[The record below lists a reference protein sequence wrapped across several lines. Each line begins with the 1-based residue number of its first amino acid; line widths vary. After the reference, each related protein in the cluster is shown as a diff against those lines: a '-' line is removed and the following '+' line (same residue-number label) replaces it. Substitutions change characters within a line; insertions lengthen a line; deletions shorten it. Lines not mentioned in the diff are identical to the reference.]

1 MEKIW
6 LKNYPEEVPESV
18 EYPEVPMHYYLD
30 EAASEYPDK
39 VSMIFV
45 DKKITYKQF
54 REDVLRLAQALLD
67 LGIKKGDRVSVFMP
81 NCPQAVI
88 SYFAVL
94 KIGGIVVE
102 SNPIYVERELEYQL
116 TDAGVETVVTLD
128 MKMLYPKVKAVRDR
142 TEVKT
147 VIVSSLKEYLP
158 FPKNVLYPVA
168 KRKDVVKVEREKGVY
183 FFKELLQKYPPEEV
197 QAEVNPDD
205 CAVLLYTGGTT
216 GVPKGVM
223 LTHKNLVSNCV
234 QGIKWLYEAE
244 YANEVVMA
252 ALPVFH
258 SFGHTC
264 CMNFSVYAACTLIL
278 IPDPRN
284 TKDILRNVE
293 NHKATMVPGV
303 PAMYVNMLNY
313 PRMKDYDLSSVKY
326 CFSGAAP
333 MPVEVL
339 EEFERVTGGLIL
351 EGFGMTETSPVT
363 HINPMVG
370 ERKVGS
376 IGMPILDTLAKVVDV
391 ETGEI
396 ELAAGEVGELIV
408 KGPQVMKGYWN
419 SPQETGKVLKNG
431 WMYTGDLATMDED
444 GFFFIVGR
452 KKDMIISSGFN
463 VYPREIEEVLFEHP
477 AVKEASV
484 IGVPHEKRGETVK
497 AFIVLKE
504 GETATAEE
512 IRQFCKKNLAA
523 YKVPTFVEFRKK
535 LPKTMVGKVLR
546 RELREEEKKAKK

>member
-128 MKMLYPKVKAVRDR
+128 MKMLYPKVKAVRDK

-408 KGPQVMKGYWN
+408 KGPL
-419 SPQETGKVLKNG
+419 LKNG

>member
-128 MKMLYPKVKAVRDR
+128 MKMLYPKVKAVRDK

-376 IGMPILDTLAKVVDV
+376 IGMPIPDTLAKVVDV

-419 SPQETGKVLKNG
+419 SPQETGEVLKNG

-484 IGVPHEKRGETVK
+484 IGVPHKKRGETVK
-497 AFIVLKE
+497 AFIVLRE
-504 GETATAEE
+504 GEIATAEE

>member
-128 MKMLYPKVKAVRDR
+128 MKMLYPKVKAVRDK

>member
-128 MKMLYPKVKAVRDR
+128 MKMLYPKVKAVRDK

-370 ERKVGS
+370 KRKVGS

>member
-128 MKMLYPKVKAVRDR
+128 MKMLYPKVKAVRDK

-376 IGMPILDTLAKVVDV
+376 IGMPIPDTLAKVVDV

-419 SPQETGKVLKNG
+419 SPQETGEVLKNG

-497 AFIVLKE
+497 AFIVLRE
-504 GETATAEE
+504 GEIATAEE